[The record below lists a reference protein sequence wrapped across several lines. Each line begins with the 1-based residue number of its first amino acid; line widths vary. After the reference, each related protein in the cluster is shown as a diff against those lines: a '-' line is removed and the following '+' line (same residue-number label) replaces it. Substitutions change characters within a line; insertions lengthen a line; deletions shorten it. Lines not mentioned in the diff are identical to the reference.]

1 LAKSLEIQEIQLS
14 KAVAILFGATVKMEH
29 SDTKLPLSANKR
41 QPQYNTGVDT
51 ASIRELVLDDLDNGF
66 LETLD
71 NLLPGTSS
79 LDTSNARTLLAEIR
93 SNPLHRIFVAA
104 IPQRQGT
111 REVVVGTTT
120 LLVEPKFIFNG
131 GRVGHIED
139 VSIRR
144 GYENMG
150 LGRRL
155 VSHATQ
161 VAKEM
166 GCVKIVLDCSE
177 ETMPF
182 YEKLGYSYQDNCMKI
197 FLQA

>member
-14 KAVAILFGATVKMEH
+14 KAVAILFGATVKMKH
-29 SDTKLPLSANKR
+29 SDTKLPPSENKR

-51 ASIRELVLDDLDNGF
+51 ASIRELVLDDLNNGF

-71 NLLPGTSS
+71 NLLPGTSG

-144 GYENMG
+144 GYENIG

-166 GCVKIVLDCSE
+166 GCVKIVLDCSD

-197 FLQA
+197 FLQP

>member
-1 LAKSLEIQEIQLS
+1 M
-14 KAVAILFGATVKMEH
+14 VKMAH
-29 SDTKLPLSANKR
+29 SHIKLPQSGSKR
-41 QPQYNTGVDT
+41 QPQYNSGVDI
-51 ASIRELVLDDLDNGF
+51 ASIRELMLDDLDNGF

-71 NLLPGTSS
+71 NLLPGTSR
-79 LDTSNARTLLAEIR
+79 LERSNARTVLAEIK
-93 SNPLHRIFVAA
+93 SNPLHRVFVAV
-104 IPQRQGT
+104 IPQRQGS

-144 GYENMG
+144 GYEDMG

-155 VSHATQ
+155 VSHATE

-166 GCVKIVLDCSE
+166 GCVKMVLDCSE
-177 ETMPF
+177 GTMPF
-182 YEKLGYSYQDNCMKI
+182 YEKLGYSYQDNCMKK
-197 FLQA
+197 FLQD